1 MTHTHTRGTTPEMS
15 AHSTHRATSQR
26 LRAASGAGSFAGLH
40 PTAASA
46 RRAAAFSLAV
56 AAAAAAPDE
65 SAGAASVSRR
75 SGARLG
81 GVRRAYRRAWGHR
94 ARPPSLCRNRA
105 STRERVRAGCC
116 SSSNRRG
123 VRLLFFVN
131 GPVGWTCARAAAREP
146 QSNARSRTKTHDAC
160 TLQAM
165 RAHVRRVS
173 ACSRTVTMAGSCGR
187 PGSERRSR
195 AVWSTL
201 REGDG
206 RRCTRSAARQLGALA
221 TGTERPRDFWHTEKR

>member
-46 RRAAAFSLAV
+46 RRAAAFSLAA

-105 STRERVRAGCC
+105 STAQRTRAC
-116 SSSNRRG
+116 
-123 VRLLFFVN
+123 RLLFFVEPT
-131 GPVGWTCARAAAREP
+131 GRPVVVLRQRSSRLDLRTG
-146 QSNARSRTKTHDAC
+146 SRT
-160 TLQAM
+160 
-165 RAHVRRVS
+165 RASVQR
-173 ACSRTVTMAGSCGR
+173 
-187 PGSERRSR
+187 
-195 AVWSTL
+195 
-201 REGDG
+201 
-206 RRCTRSAARQLGALA
+206 ALA
-221 TGTERPRDFWHTEKR
+221 HKNS